1 MRHFVDDQFDFLQV
15 LAIHDALR
23 VDKKN
28 RLTYKQ
34 VMRGL
39 NSLREHLICLITFF
53 NFALCYIYEFKKAH
67 TQESSR

>member
-1 MRHFVDDQFDFLQV
+1 MEIDPNWSCLRRVEGVIGRMRHFVDDQFDFLQV

-34 VMRGL
+34 VKM
-39 NSLREHLICLITFF
+39 
-53 NFALCYIYEFKKAH
+53 
-67 TQESSR
+67 ESEDLSELFD